1 VKPVRFLLTW
11 PNASA
16 GKIERIALS
25 TSWPGRVPGPDSPR
39 LWAEH
44 AEHVLEAGE
53 CGVVIGYLFKRTT
66 GRRVTRL
73 PREILQSPDA
83 SSFATRLTREYWGA
97 YVALLVEGP
106 HLCVY
111 PDASGLLPVYR
122 WETAEGQACTSDPTL
137 LHTCSVTKASV
148 SWSDLASH
156 LQRPDWRGQRTCLTG
171 IEEVPAGH
179 MTSSTKEGATAVAV
193 WHATQFMPD
202 RETRPFDELAVEL
215 RTTAQRVMQA
225 WGSVSGRL
233 LVSASG
239 GVDSSLIAAALATT
253 RLDFACLTIAT
264 SDPSGDERVPVRIL
278 AKALSVETIEARYDP
293 RMVDLTVPVS
303 LGFARP
309 SGKAFMQEVRR
320 QAIEAAG
327 RFGASAVFDGNGGDN
342 LFCYLHSP
350 APILDR
356 WRNEGLSRGTAATY
370 LDMCRIAQ
378 TTLPGMARALAMRA
392 RRGARPAAWM
402 ADRRLLASDVPVCD
416 APAEIEDLALAV
428 PFKHQGKVDH
438 LALLLRT
445 QNFIH
450 SASGPADPLQLSPLM
465 SQPLVELCL
474 SIPTWIWCQGGIN
487 RALAR
492 AAFSQE
498 LPAAIVRRVSKAGPD
513 SAMRVIFAQNRA
525 LIRDM
530 LLGGLLKANG
540 LLDAVAI
547 EQAIAS
553 DPNGEDPIIYR
564 LLDFVEAEAWA
575 RSWQP

>member
-1 VKPVRFLLTW
+1 MKPVRFLLTC
-11 PNASA
+11 PKASA
-16 GKIERIALS
+16 GNVERIALS

-39 LWAEH
+39 LWVEH
-44 AEHVLEAGE
+44 EEHVLDAGE
-53 CGVVIGYLFKRTT
+53 CGVVIGYLFERTT

-73 PREILQSPDA
+73 PREILQCPDA
-83 SSFATRLTREYWGA
+83 SSFASWLTREYWGA
-97 YVALLVEGP
+97 FAALLVDGLQ
-106 HLCVY
+106 LCVY
-111 PDASGLLPVYR
+111 PDPSGLLPVFR
-122 WETAEGQACTSDPTL
+122 SETAACQYYTSDPKL
-137 LHTCSVTKASV
+137 LHTPSVSKASV
-148 SWSDLASH
+148 SWSDLAAH
-156 LQRPDWRGQRTCLTG
+156 LQRPEWRGQRTCLTG
-171 IEEVPAGH
+171 IEELPAGH
-179 MTSSTKEGATAVAV
+179 ITSCSNDGVKSVAV
-193 WHATQFMPD
+193 WTAAQFMPD
-202 RETRPFDELAVEL
+202 RATRSFDELAVEL

-239 GVDSSLIAAALATT
+239 GVDSSLIAAALATAGQ
-253 RLDFACLTIAT
+253 DFACLTIAT
-264 SDPSGDERVPVRIL
+264 GDPSGDERVPVRML
-278 AKALSVETIEARYDP
+278 ANALGVETIEARYDP
-293 RMVDLTVPVS
+293 RMVDLTIPVS
-303 LGFARP
+303 LGLARP

-320 QAIEAAG
+320 QAIKAAG
-327 RFGASAVFDGNGGDN
+327 RYGASAVSDGNGGDN

-416 APAEIEDLALAV
+416 ARAEIEDQVLAV

-438 LALLLRT
+438 MALLLRT

-450 SASGPADPLQLSPLM
+450 SAGGPADPLQFSPLM

-498 LPAAIVRRVSKAGPD
+498 LPGAIVRRVSKAGPD
-513 SAMRVIFAQNRA
+513 SAMRVIFAQNPA

-530 LLGGLLKANG
+530 LRGGLLMANG

-547 EQAIAS
+547 DQALAS
-553 DPNGEDPIIYR
+553 DPHGEDPIIYR

>member
-1 VKPVRFLLTW
+1 MKPIRFLLTW
-11 PNASA
+11 PEASA
-16 GKIERIALS
+16 GNIERIALS
-25 TSWPGRVPGPDSPR
+25 TGSTFRVSGLDGPR

-44 AEHVLEAGE
+44 EEHVLDAGE
-53 CGVVIGYLFKRTT
+53 RGVVIGYLFERTT

-73 PREILQSPDA
+73 PREILQCPDA
-83 SSFATRLTREYWGA
+83 SSFATWLTREYWGA
-97 YVALLVEGP
+97 YAALLIDGP

-111 PDASGLLPVYR
+111 PDPSGLLPVFR
-122 WETAEGQACTSDPTL
+122 SKTAEGQACTSDATL
-137 LHTCSVTKASV
+137 LHMHSLTKARV
-148 SWSDLASH
+148 SWSDLSSH

-179 MTSSTKEGATAVAV
+179 MTSWTKDGATSVAV

-202 RETRPFDELAVEL
+202 KKTRPFDELAFEL
-215 RTTAQRVMQA
+215 RATAQSVMRA
-225 WGSVSGRL
+225 WGSVSSRL

-253 RLDFACLTIAT
+253 GKDFACLTIAT
-264 SDPSGDERVPVRIL
+264 GDPSGDERVPVRML
-278 AKALSVETIEARYDP
+278 ANALGVETIEARYDP

-327 RFGASAVFDGNGGDN
+327 QFGASAVFDGNGGDN

-356 WRNEGLSRGTAATY
+356 WRSEGLSRGTAATY
-370 LDMCRIAQ
+370 LDICRIAQ
-378 TTLPGMARALAMRA
+378 TTLPAMARALALRA
-392 RRGARPAAWM
+392 RRGARPAAWT
-402 ADRRLLASDVPVCD
+402 ADRRLLASDVPACD
-416 APAEIEDLALAV
+416 APAAIQDMALAV
-428 PFKHQGKVDH
+428 PFKHPGKVEH
-438 LALLLRT
+438 LALMLRT

-450 SASGPADPLQLSPLM
+450 SAGGPADLLQFSPLM

-513 SAMRVIFAQNRA
+513 SVMRVIFAQNRA

-530 LLGGLLKANG
+530 LLGGLLRANG
-540 LLDAVAI
+540 LIDAVAI

-553 DPNGEDPIIYR
+553 DPHGEDPIIYR